1 MFRYFLFFFVLIL
14 SLNSSARIRPI
25 AHIQGQQDSS
35 PLVGEEVMIK
45 GIVTASKTGAGYFLQ
60 DADSAWSGVFIY
72 DLNRSPMPNI
82 GDEVLLTGKVKEYYD
97 LTEIEAV
104 SSFEI
109 ISTGNDLPEPILI
122 STGHDALEAYEG
134 MLVKVVVATCSNS
147 DIGYGEW
154 EINDGS
160 GPLAVD
166 EIFIKYSSTEG
177 DVYDITGIMHYTYS
191 AYKIAPRNA
200 DDIVINSPL
209 YFVNRPYQVNL
220 QKEAI
225 TLKWET
231 NVEAS
236 SEVHYG
242 TSPEEF
248 TDSVSI
254 QNNTTNH
261 ELVLSNLNPGEL
273 YYAKVLSVAGS
284 DTTRPIVSAFTTVS
298 NSSGE
303 IQVIFTKPDNFV
315 TAYTGVDES
324 DYTKSIADSIAAFIN
339 KAQQTL
345 DIAIYDVKN
354 HSPESDDTNQKIFAA
369 IKAKASSGV
378 QVRIITDN
386 DSDDAFFTEMLE
398 NAQVM
403 WGNTD
408 GIMHHKFIVADAES
422 EGNSR
427 VLTGSTNWTYNNLV
441 LDANNLITIQDQSL
455 AKAYTAEF
463 NEMWGGSQPEPDY
476 EKSRF
481 ASNKADNTPHLFS
494 INSKRVELYF
504 SPSDNTESK
513 IIEAINSADYEI
525 AFNIMAFTSDGI
537 GAALIDAHKRG
548 VNVKGVV
555 DYVEY
560 SGSEYENLLAAGIDV
575 VDYTNAD
582 GLSWP
587 ENTTIHHKFLV
598 ADYMHSESDPLVVTG
613 THNWSASAESR
624 NDENTLIIYDQHL
637 AELYYHEVEAV
648 YANSIP
654 TSVNDHFS
662 DHLRIYPVP
671 ATNFLT
677 ISTVKNIESCTIYS
691 MNGMVVAE
699 YKEVVDEKI
708 ILNTS
713 AIKAGMYVAKIVT
726 EDKSVFQSKIL
737 IGAK

>member
-1 MFRYFLFFFVLIL
+1 MLRFILFTLLLLYTFGANAQVL
-14 SLNSSARIRPI
+14 AI
-25 AHIQGQQDSS
+25 AKVQGQQAAS
-35 PLVGEEVMIK
+35 PYAGQEVTIK
-45 GIVTASKTGAGYFLQ
+45 GIVTAAKSGAGYFLQ

-72 DLNRSPMPNI
+72 DLNRSPMPNP
-82 GDEVLLTGKVKEYYD
+82 GDEVQLTGKAKEYYD

-104 SSFEI
+104 SAFEI
-109 ISTGNDLPEPILI
+109 ISTGNELPEPIII
-122 STGHDALEAYEG
+122 STGHEAPEAYEG
-134 MLVKVVVATCSNS
+134 MLVKVVAGTCTNS

-166 EIFIKYSSTEG
+166 EIFYKFASTEG
-177 DVYDITGIMHYTYS
+177 DKYDITGIMHYTYS

-200 DDIVINSPL
+200 ADIEINSAL
-209 YFVNRPYQVNL
+209 YFVRNPYQL
-220 QKEAI
+220 DPDKTSI

-242 TSPEEF
+242 ISPDLLSE
-248 TDSVSI
+248 SVSL
-254 QNNTTNH
+254 QNNSTKH
-261 ELVLSNLNPGEL
+261 EIVLQNLNPGEL
-273 YYAKVLSVAGS
+273 YYTKAFSVAGS
-284 DTTRPIVSAFTTVS
+284 DTTRPVLSAFTTVS

-303 IQVIFTKPDNFV
+303 IKVVFTSPDNF
-315 TAYTGVDES
+315 TTTYTGADES
-324 DYTKSIADSIAAFIN
+324 YYTKHIADSIAAFIN

-354 HSPESDDTNQKIFAA
+354 HSPESDDTNQKIFDA

-408 GIMHHKFIVADAES
+408 GIMHHKFIVVDAAS
-422 EGNSR
+422 ENNSG

-463 NEMWGGSQPEPDY
+463 NEMWGGPQSAPDY

-494 INSKRVELYF
+494 INGKRVELYF

-513 IIEAINSADYEI
+513 IIDAINSANHEI

-548 VNVKGVV
+548 VNIKGVI
-555 DYVEY
+555 DYVDY
-560 SGSEYENLLAAGIDV
+560 SGSEYEKLQAAGIDV

-587 ENTTIHHKFLV
+587 ENTTVHHKYLV
-598 ADYMHSESDPLVVTG
+598 ADYLHPESDPLVLTG

-624 NDENTLIIYDQHL
+624 NDENTLIIYDQLL

-654 TSVNDHFS
+654 TAVNELLSAQFT
-662 DHLRIYPVP
+662 IYPNPVNKELSISGESQLRSLSIFDLSGRLLLIRKLE
-671 ATNFLT
+671 ATSESVDLSSLSKGIYMLKVDSEEGSFIKRL
-677 ISTVKNIESCTIYS
+677 VK
-691 MNGMVVAE
+691 
-699 YKEVVDEKI
+699 
-708 ILNTS
+708 
-713 AIKAGMYVAKIVT
+713 
-726 EDKSVFQSKIL
+726 Q
-737 IGAK
+737 